1 MKPQQIYGHHSAVQ
15 ITCSV
20 QRMFWKMKIEYDNV
34 TFFKVYM
41 HFKIISNWTH
51 YMRLV
56 CSQWN
61 LSKYNQNFQ
70 RVVVLVMDWPVICS
84 IFTWTGTMHIE
95 AGVQTAN
102 SFSTLIWIVLLTST
116 TPRST
121 ALHSTAGTIQMT
133 NLFSIPRKPM
143 PVRTNFTVSN
153 LFYP

>member
-1 MKPQQIYGHHSAVQ
+1 
-15 ITCSV
+15 
-20 QRMFWKMKIEYDNV
+20 
-34 TFFKVYM
+34 M

-51 YMRLV
+51 YIGLV

-102 SFSTLIWIVLLTST
+102 SFSTLILIVLLASA

-121 ALHSTAGTIQMT
+121 SLHSSVGTIQ
-133 NLFSIPRKPM
+133 K
-143 PVRTNFTVSN
+143 TNFFQYQENQCQFALILPYRTSFTLKYVHNDICIETGSI
-153 LFYP
+153 F